1 MSAGAQGSPAAA
13 LWRRNLPIWAALLA
27 LLGLTLGAA
36 YVPLG
41 PFNVA
46 VGLAIAVV
54 KAGIVA
60 LLFMNL
66 RRSGAL
72 IRLAAAA
79 GFFWLAVLFALTL
92 SDFLTRLGEP

>member
-1 MSAGAQGSPAAA
+1 MRAGAGHIGAGA

-41 PFNVA
+41 AFNVA
-46 VGLAIAVV
+46 VGLAIAAL
-54 KAGIVA
+54 KGGIVA

-66 RRSGAL
+66 RRSGTL
-72 IRLAAAA
+72 VRLAAAA
-79 GFFWLAVLFALTL
+79 GFFWLVVLFALTL
-92 SDFLTRLGEP
+92 SDFLTRIGEQ